1 MDKMQLQ
8 TDKDLEELEK
18 RLKREYRKAQKEVS
32 EKADAFFVAFQQ
44 QDEAMRI
51 RLLKGDITNEEYQ
64 NWRRNQLMLNQHYT
78 DLEKRLAA
86 EYTQTNVRAA
96 SMINDSL
103 YNTYANNYNYQI
115 YLAER
120 DGKIATSFSLYD
132 RDAVR
137 IAVAETPGMIQT
149 AQVNIPKNLRWN
161 EQKVSSALAQG
172 ILQGESIRNI
182 SKRLQT
188 VTKMNNNAAVRTA
201 RTLTTGA
208 ENGGRFQCSKR
219 LEAAGVEQEKQWM
232 ATLDKRTR
240 DSHRALDME
249 TVPMDQ
255 TFSNGLM
262 YPGDMSMAHTKPEE
276 VYNCRCRY
284 VTQFKRFPSTFQ
296 RSTDALEESY
306 EDWKRGRNKH

>member
-1 MDKMQLQ
+1 
-8 TDKDLEELEK
+8 
-18 RLKREYRKAQKEVS
+18 
-32 EKADAFFVAFQQ
+32 
-44 QDEAMRI
+44 
-51 RLLKGDITNEEYQ
+51 
-64 NWRRNQLMLNQHYT
+64 
-78 DLEKRLAA
+78 
-86 EYTQTNVRAA
+86 
-96 SMINDSL
+96 MINDSL

-120 DGKIATSFSLYD
+120 EGRIATSFSLYD
-132 RDAVR
+132 KDAVR
-137 IAVAETPGMIQT
+137 VALADTPGMIQT

-172 ILQGESIRNI
+172 IMQGESIRNI

-188 VTKMNNNAAVRTA
+188 VTKMNNTAAVRTA

-219 LEAAGVEQEKQWM
+219 LESAGVEQEKQWM

-240 DSHRALDME
+240 DSHRALDQE

-255 TFSNGLM
+255 PFSNGLM
-262 YPGDMSMAHTKPEE
+262 YPGDMSMAHSKPEE

>member
-78 DLEKRLAA
+78 DLEKRLSA

-161 EQKVSSALAQG
+161 EQG
-172 ILQGESIRNI
+172 
-182 SKRLQT
+182 
-188 VTKMNNNAAVRTA
+188 
-201 RTLTTGA
+201 
-208 ENGGRFQCSKR
+208 
-219 LEAAGVEQEKQWM
+219 
-232 ATLDKRTR
+232 
-240 DSHRALDME
+240 H
-249 TVPMDQ
+249 
-255 TFSNGLM
+255 
-262 YPGDMSMAHTKPEE
+262 
-276 VYNCRCRY
+276 
-284 VTQFKRFPSTFQ
+284 
-296 RSTDALEESY
+296 
-306 EDWKRGRNKH
+306 